1 MAYKNLGLALMNIGR
16 ELPETLFKRQELLNE
31 KGLKNAQLE
40 ANRIEEERQRLL
52 QEAKEQRETTTFGQ
66 QQEEYQRKKAEQEE
80 AGNIFKTYQEG
91 LGAPDTTRYS
101 LGVKTGLPRAAAILP
116 QAKGEWET
124 VVAEEKA
131 RIEAQKAA
139 EKAEKIK
146 RDEDFRE
153 RALSKRTAGQSSD
166 YNPFGLSPEQNTEAY
181 VLAKELGTY
190 RGMDKV
196 YPSIATMLRD
206 GKSPEEIRKNIKE
219 KVGKQ
224 LPASNAERLGEFDG
238 ARNQMTQLLEAINDP
253 TTPQGPIMQWKKA
266 NPWNWKAQGK
276 KQIVAATKQLVGK
289 ALEGG
294 VLRKEDEIKYNAIL
308 PAMGDSY
315 NSAIIK
321 AKQLNSMLDVAYKAK
336 IDAYRSAGWDVS
348 AFKSDDE
355 TGASK
360 FEIIEVK

>member
-1 MAYKNLGLALMNIGR
+1 MAYRNLGLALMNVGKEI
-16 ELPETLFKRQELLNE
+16 PEALLKRQELLNE
-31 KGLKNAQLE
+31 RGLKNAQLE
-40 ANRIEEERQRLL
+40 ANRIETERQRAL
-52 QEAKEQRETTTFGQ
+52 QEAKEQREVTAFGQ

-101 LGVKTGLPRAAAILP
+101 LGVKAGLPRSAAILP
-116 QAKGEWET
+116 QAKGEWESA
-124 VVAEEKA
+124 VAEEKA
-131 RIEAQKAA
+131 RIEAIKAA
-139 EKAEKIK
+139 EQAEKIK

-153 RALSKRTAGQSSD
+153 RALNKRPSNQNTD
-166 YNPFGLSPEQNTEAY
+166 YNPFELTPEQNTEAY

-196 YPSIATMLRD
+196 YPSIATMLKD
-206 GKSPEEIRKNIKE
+206 GKSPEEIRQNIKE

-224 LPASNAERLGEFDG
+224 LPASNAERMGEFDG
-238 ARNQMTQLLEAINDP
+238 ARNQMTKLLESINDP
-253 TTPQGPIMQWKKA
+253 TTPQGPVVQWKKA

-308 PAMGDSY
+308 PSMGDSY
-315 NSAIIK
+315 NSAIVK
-321 AKQLNSMLDVAYKAK
+321 ANQLNSMLNIAYKAK
-336 IDAYRSAGWDVS
+336 IDAYKSAGWDVS
-348 AFKSDDE
+348 AFKSDD
-355 TGASK
+355 GGSPSR
-360 FEIIEVK
+360 FEILEVK